1 MGGKDWE
8 MTEEEFRKKLVKINY
23 DFFGLFNRY
32 TNEMDAIEFQ
42 KYMVALYYNKDVDTS
57 MMIMLMEKL
66 RIEVYEHKSSDGKYG
81 YYFVDVGIVATVFAD
96 EDFRNIVNEKSSC
109 AMMYSS
115 GIYLKNGRK
124 LSLFNFRMY
133 GRYLFQK
140 YLGDD
145 YAEEFSDYMAALL
158 FCDDVETTVLYD
170 MLCELRLKIALTGK
184 GKIGKLDYDF
194 ICEMMECEEMMKI
207 IEENSIIMDNDD
219 E

>member
-1 MGGKDWE
+1 
-8 MTEEEFRKKLVKINY
+8 MTEEEFRNKLVQINC
-23 DFFGLFNRY
+23 DFYGLFKRY
-32 TNEMDAIEFQ
+32 TNETDAIEFQ
-42 KYMVALYYNKDVDTS
+42 EYMVALYENKDVDTS
-57 MMIMLMEKL
+57 RMIMLMEKL
-66 RIEVYEHKSSDGKYG
+66 RIEVYNLKSDDGKYG
-81 YYFVDVGIVATVFAD
+81 YYLVDAGIVAVVFAD
-96 EDFRNIVNEKSSC
+96 EEFRNIVNEKSSC
-109 AMMYSS
+109 AMMHSY
-115 GIYLKNGRK
+115 GIYFKNGRK
-124 LSLFNFRMY
+124 LSLFDFRLY

-170 MLCELRLKIALTGK
+170 MLCDLRSKIALTGK

-207 IEENSIIMDNDD
+207 FEEDSFIMDNDG

>member
-1 MGGKDWE
+1 
-8 MTEEEFRKKLVKINY
+8 MTEEEFCHKLVQINC
-23 DFFGLFNRY
+23 DFYSLFKRY

-42 KYMVALYYNKDVDTS
+42 DYMAALYENKDVDTS
-57 MMIMLMEKL
+57 RMIMLMEKL
-66 RIEVYEHKSSDGKYG
+66 RIEVYTHKSVDIKHG
-81 YYFVDVGIVATVFAD
+81 YYSVDAGIVADVFAD

-109 AMMYSS
+109 AMMYSD
-115 GIYLKNGRK
+115 GIYFKNGRK
-124 LSLFNFRMY
+124 LSLFKFRMY

-145 YAEEFSDYMAALL
+145 YSEEFSDYMVALL
-158 FCDDVETTVLYD
+158 FSDDVETTVLYD
-170 MLCELRLKIALTGK
+170 MLWELRTKIADTGK
-184 GKIGKLDYDF
+184 GKIGKMDYDF

>member
-1 MGGKDWE
+1 MI
-8 MTEEEFRKKLVKINY
+8 EEEFRNKLVQINL
-23 DFFGLFNRY
+23 DFYGLFNRY
-32 TNEMDAIEFQ
+32 TNERDAIEFQ
-42 KYMVALYYNKDVDTS
+42 KYMVALYDNKEVDTS

-81 YYFVDVGIVATVFAD
+81 YYFVDAGIVATVFAD

-109 AMMYSS
+109 AMMYNG
-115 GIYLKNGRK
+115 GIYLKNGRN
-124 LSLFNFRMY
+124 LSPFDFRMY
-133 GRYLFQK
+133 GSYLFQK

-145 YAEEFSDYMAALL
+145 YAEEFSDYIVSLL
-158 FCDDVETTVLYD
+158 FSDDVETTLLYD
-170 MLCELRLKIALTGK
+170 MLWELRTKIAETGK
-184 GKIGKLDYDF
+184 GKIGKMDYDF